1 MLLYCSAIRNFFYT
15 LYTNKAETETSFD
28 ENREEKKKQNS
39 SNILSI
45 FSRACNDGGEWENA
59 TEASSVGSSGV
70 LKH

>member
-45 FSRACNDGGEWENA
+45 FSRACNDGGE
-59 TEASSVGSSGV
+59 
-70 LKH
+70 